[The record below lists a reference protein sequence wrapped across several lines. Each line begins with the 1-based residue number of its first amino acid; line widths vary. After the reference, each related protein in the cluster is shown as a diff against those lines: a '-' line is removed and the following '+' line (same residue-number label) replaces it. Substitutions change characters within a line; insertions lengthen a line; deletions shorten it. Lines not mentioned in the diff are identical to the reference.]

1 VRGRGSRLAFGEHL
15 TMTAAPRSMS
25 GIGSKFID
33 VEGMRT
39 HYLEGGEGFPVVLL
53 HSGEFG
59 ACAELSWE
67 FTLPALAEHFHVIAP
82 DWLGFG
88 ETAKVFS
95 FEDMVALRIRH
106 ITAFLRAL
114 GIIRAH
120 FIGNS
125 MGGGVLARV
134 AAMDAPCWP
143 IARMVLVGA
152 GGFAPVNE
160 ARRILNSY
168 DGTRE
173 HMRRIL
179 MTCLTQSPLRSDE
192 AYLDK
197 RHRLSLIPGAWECTA
212 AARFRRPGL
221 SAREKEETDYRAIKR
236 PTLIV
241 AGGKD
246 PLREPGYAQKLHAG
260 IAGSELAVFPDAS
273 HFTHIDQPE
282 PFNRLVI
289 DFLSR

>member
-1 VRGRGSRLAFGEHL
+1 MPAVASRFV
-15 TMTAAPRSMS
+15 
-25 GIGSKFID
+25 D

-39 HYLEGGEGFPVVLL
+39 HYLEAGSGFPVVLL

-59 ACAELSWE
+59 GCAELSWE
-67 FTLPALAEHFHVIAP
+67 FNLPALAEHFQVIAP

-88 ETAKVFS
+88 ESAKIFS
-95 FEDMVALRIRH
+95 FDDMVSLRIRH
-106 ITAFLRAL
+106 IGAVLKLLR
-114 GIIRAH
+114 IERAH

-134 AAMDAPCWP
+134 AAMDEPCWP
-143 IARMVLVGA
+143 IARMILA
-152 GGFAPVNE
+152 SSGGFAPVNE
-160 ARRILNSY
+160 TRQLLNSY

-173 HMRRIL
+173 HMKRIIEATIL
-179 MTCLTQSPLRSDE
+179 VSPVRNDE

-221 SAREKEETDYRAIKR
+221 KAREREETNYRNIKR

-241 AGGKD
+241 AGGSD
-246 PLREPGYAQKLHAG
+246 PLREPGYGHRLQAE
-260 IAGSELAVFPDAS
+260 IAGSELLVFEGAAHFPHIDFPDR
-273 HFTHIDQPE
+273 
-282 PFNRLVI
+282 FNRAAI
-289 DFLSR
+289 AFLSR